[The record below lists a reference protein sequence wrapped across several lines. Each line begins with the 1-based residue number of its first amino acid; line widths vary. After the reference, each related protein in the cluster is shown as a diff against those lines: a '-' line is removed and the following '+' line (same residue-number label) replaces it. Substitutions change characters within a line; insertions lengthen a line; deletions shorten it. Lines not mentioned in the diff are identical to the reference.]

1 MSPRLVTIHLHND
14 YLKFSAGHFTIFSAT
29 HREPVHGHTYQAR
42 IDITNYV
49 AELGLSYDYRHYKA
63 KARALC
69 QQLNLYTL
77 LPTQNPYLR
86 IEKVDNYY
94 HAHFDQEILKFLIK
108 DVVLLPLANITL
120 EELSHWFVQQLI
132 VDQQELTQ
140 HQVQA
145 IRVTIASGP
154 GQSGTSQWSKNQ

>member
-1 MSPRLVTIHLHND
+1 MPSRLVTIHLHND

-29 HREPVHGHTYQAR
+29 HREPVHGHTYQVR
-42 IDITNYV
+42 IELTNYV
-49 AELGLSYDYRHYKA
+49 AELGLSYDYRYYKT
-63 KARALC
+63 KARELC

-77 LPTQNPYLR
+77 LPTQNPHLK
-86 IEKVDNYY
+86 IETAGDYY
-94 HAHFDQEILKFLIK
+94 HARFDSDVLKFLIK

-132 VDQQELTQ
+132 ADPQELSN
-140 HQVQA
+140 HQIQA

-154 GQSGTSQWSKNQ
+154 GQSGASHWSK